1 MKTEVLEA
9 IKEMSLF
16 ERLEVIEVT
25 SQLIREDAQIEMIL
39 NANSAE
45 ARAIKPIN
53 EPINDDEWIIVDD
66 LDEEVDMEVIKS
78 KFKERGYK
86 S

>member
-1 MKTEVLEA
+1 V
-9 IKEMSLF
+9 
-16 ERLEVIEVT
+16 EVIEVT

-45 ARAIKPIN
+45 AKTIKPIN
-53 EPINDDEWIIVDD
+53 EPINNDEWIVVDD
-66 LDEEVDMEVIKS
+66 LDQNIDMEVIKT